1 MNINKI
7 KVMKKIVYLHGLESE
22 SGGTKVSFLAEKGMV
37 YAPNMDYVTL
47 DLQEFILTLGMPDL
61 IIGSSMG
68 GYVADIIGSQ
78 LGVDVLLF
86 NPALHNR
93 TVIKEFNVDYGSQK
107 YKRTIVLGTEDDV
120 INPEIT
126 KKLWS
131 VDGNHAKYDEV
142 EGMGHRTSLDVF
154 INMYNKHIQ

>member
-1 MNINKI
+1 MR
-7 KVMKKIVYLHGLESE
+7 KIVYLHGLESE
-22 SGGTKVSFLAEKGMV
+22 PGGTKVSFLAEKGMV
-37 YAPNMDYVTL
+37 YAPAMDYETL
-47 DLQEFILTLGMPDL
+47 DLNEFILTLGMPDL

-93 TVIKEFNVDYGSQK
+93 TIIREFNEDYGSQG
-107 YKRTIVLGTEDDV
+107 YKRTIVLGTEDKV

-131 VDGNHAKYDEV
+131 VKGNEAIHDEI
-142 EGMGHRTSLDVF
+142 EGMGHRTPLDVF
-154 INMYNKHIQ
+154 INMYNKHA

>member
-1 MNINKI
+1 
-7 KVMKKIVYLHGLESE
+7 MKKIVYLHGLESE

-47 DLQEFILTLGMPDL
+47 DLHEFILTLGMPDL
-61 IIGSSMG
+61 IIGSSIG
-68 GYVADIIGSQ
+68 GYVADLIGSR

-93 TVIKEFNVDYGSQK
+93 TTIREFNVDYGNER
-107 YKRTIVLGTEDDV
+107 YKRTIVLGTEDKV

-131 VDGNHAKYDEV
+131 VHGNEAIHDEV
-142 EGMGHRTSLDVF
+142 EGMGHRTPLDVF
-154 INMYNKHIQ
+154 INMYNKHV

>member
-1 MNINKI
+1 
-7 KVMKKIVYLHGLESE
+7 MKKIVYLHGLESK
-22 SGGTKVSFLAEKGMV
+22 SGGSKVSFLAEKGMI

-47 DLQEFILTLGMPDL
+47 DLNEFILTLGMPDL
-61 IIGSSMG
+61 IIGSSIG

-93 TVIKEFNVDYGSQK
+93 KVIKEFNVDYGSQK
-107 YKRTIVLGTEDDV
+107 YKRTIVLGTEDNV
-120 INPEIT
+120 IDPEVT

-131 VDGNHAKYDEV
+131 VYGNHAEYDEI
-142 EGMGHRTSLDVF
+142 EGMGHRTPLDVF
-154 INMYNKHIQ
+154 INMYNKHV

>member
-1 MNINKI
+1 
-7 KVMKKIVYLHGLESE
+7 MKKIVYLHGLESK
-22 SGGTKVSFLAEKGMV
+22 SGGSKVSFLAEKGMV

-47 DLQEFILTLGMPDL
+47 DLNEFILTLGMPDL

-86 NPALHNR
+86 NPALSNHNR

-107 YKRTIVLGTEDDV
+107 YKRTIVLGTEDNV
-120 INPEIT
+120 IDPEVT

-131 VDGNHAKYDEV
+131 VYGNHAKYDEV
-142 EGMGHRTSLDVF
+142 EGMGHRTPLDVF
-154 INMYNKHIQ
+154 INMYNKHA

>member
-1 MNINKI
+1 
-7 KVMKKIVYLHGLESE
+7 MKKIVYLHGLESE
-22 SGGTKVSFLAEKGMV
+22 PGGTKVSFLAEKGMV
-37 YAPNMDYVTL
+37 YAPAIDYETL
-47 DLQEFILTLGMPDL
+47 DLNEFIFTLGMPDL

-93 TVIKEFNVDYGSQK
+93 TIIREFNEDYGSQG
-107 YKRTIVLGTEDDV
+107 YKRTIILGTEDKV

-131 VDGNHAKYDEV
+131 VKGNEAIHDEI
-142 EGMGHRTSLDVF
+142 EGMGHRTPLDVF
-154 INMYNKHIQ
+154 INMYNKHA

>member
-1 MNINKI
+1 
-7 KVMKKIVYLHGLESE
+7 MKKIVYLHGLESE
-22 SGGTKVSFLAEKGMV
+22 SGGPKVSFLAEKGMV

-47 DLQEFILTLGMPDL
+47 DLNEFILTLGMPDL
-61 IIGSSMG
+61 IIGSSIG

-93 TVIKEFNVDYGSQK
+93 TVIKEFNEDYGSQP
-107 YKRTIVLGTEDDV
+107 YKRTIVLGTEDHV

-126 KKLWS
+126 KNIRPKW
-131 VDGNHAKYDEV
+131 DNEAIFDEV
-142 EGMGHRTSLDVF
+142 EGMGHRTPLDVF
-154 INMYNKHIQ
+154 INMYNKHA

>member
-1 MNINKI
+1 
-7 KVMKKIVYLHGLESE
+7 MKKIVYLHGLESE
-22 SGGTKVSFLAEKGMV
+22 PGGTKVSFLAEKGMV
-37 YAPNMDYVTL
+37 YAPAMDYVTL
-47 DLQEFILTLGMPDL
+47 DLNEFIFTLGMPDL

-93 TVIKEFNVDYGSQK
+93 TIIREFNEDYGSQG
-107 YKRTIVLGTEDDV
+107 YKRTIVLGTEDKV
-120 INPEIT
+120 INPELT

-131 VDGNHAKYDEV
+131 VKGNEAIHDEI
-142 EGMGHRTSLDVF
+142 EGMGHRTPLDVF
-154 INMYNKHIQ
+154 INMYNKHA